1 MKQYYAYY
9 VILEPSS
16 DGFGAF
22 FPDLPGTA
30 SGGVNFEDAVFSSK
44 ECLALHLHGM
54 EEDGDPIP
62 APSTRDE
69 IEVPDGCRLALVSI
83 DMKEYYPDDFPE
95 ENRGGARVGAGRP
108 RNSGRQ
114 ANKRLVVRMTDEED
128 ELLTRLATEAQK
140 NKSEFIRDLIAAQ
153 A

>member
-1 MKQYYAYY
+1 MKRYYAYY

-16 DGFGAF
+16 DGFGAY

-30 SGGVNFEDAVFSSK
+30 SGGETVDEAIFESQ

-62 APSTRDE
+62 APSARDQ
-69 IEVPDGCRLALVSI
+69 IEVPEGCQLALVSI
-83 DMKEYYPDDFPE
+83 DMKEFYPEDFQE
-95 ENRGGARVGAGRP
+95 EKRGGARAGAGRP
-108 RNSGRQ
+108 KNSGRQ
-114 ANKRLVVRMTDEED
+114 ATQRLVVRMTVDED
-128 ELLTRLATEAQK
+128 ELLTRLAAEAQK
-140 NKSEFIRDLIAAQ
+140 NKSEYVRDLIAAN

>member
-1 MKQYYAYY
+1 MKRYYAYY

-30 SGGVNFEDAVFSSK
+30 SGGVDVEDAIFESQ

-62 APSTRDE
+62 EPSSREQIE
-69 IEVPDGCRLALVSI
+69 IPEGCQLALVSI
-83 DMKEYYPDDFPE
+83 DMKEYYPEDFPE
-95 ENRGGARVGAGRP
+95 ETRGGARVGAGRP
-108 RNSGRQ
+108 KNSGRQ
-114 ANKRLVVRMTDEED
+114 ASRRLVVRMTEAED
-128 ELLTRLATEAQK
+128 EHLTRLAAAAQK
-140 NKSEFIRDLIAAQ
+140 NKSEFVRDLIAANV
-153 A
+153 